1 MNYITI
7 IGQFNQIAIAHKLT
21 GLQMQLWYE
30 IFARVNAFTQ
40 DLCIST
46 AELLEL
52 LQVSRC
58 QFQRAR
64 SGLVQAGLLAMR
76 KESNQKVYY
85 TVQIGNKAVV
95 LQQDSFAAQ
104 PIAPKRTANSVCSKA
119 ADVMA
124 DGSYRSEIIKFCSG
138 LRAENIDRSVMVE
151 LETELM
157 NWCTMR
163 KENGWA
169 LTMQGL
175 KALLQKLKALSVQN
189 AATMLEIVR
198 TSIRRRWKGFYALRI
213 ESKPS
218 GKKLLTMEEKAQK
231 NSMTSYEGYHNK
243 YANKRYDRAAGR
255 LTKYD
260 TKIEDLDFLEW

>member
-104 PIAPKRTANSVCSKA
+104 PIANPTRADLMTAS
-119 ADVMA
+119 
-124 DGSYRSEIIKFCSG
+124 RSNRE
-138 LRAENIDRSVMVE
+138 
-151 LETELM
+151 
-157 NWCTMR
+157 
-163 KENGWA
+163 
-169 LTMQGL
+169 
-175 KALLQKLKALSVQN
+175 
-189 AATMLEIVR
+189 
-198 TSIRRRWKGFYALRI
+198 
-213 ESKPS
+213 
-218 GKKLLTMEEKAQK
+218 
-231 NSMTSYEGYHNK
+231 
-243 YANKRYDRAAGR
+243 
-255 LTKYD
+255 
-260 TKIEDLDFLEW
+260 